1 LLGRPIIKPV
11 SSVAEQDRLRNFID
25 LLVQSLDEGAD
36 GATLAARAYLSR
48 FHFDRLLA
56 AVLRESPGRFRR
68 RLLLER
74 AAWQLGFGRVSVTE
88 AAFEANYASTEAFAR
103 AFRRAFGT
111 APSEY
116 RASEAHGF
124 RLSAPNGVH
133 FHPPGG
139 VFIPAGSPR
148 RLTMDLTE
156 RQLEHDLW
164 LTRRLLDSAAT
175 LPEPAIDQ
183 PLELD
188 PLAHEP
194 AEPTVRGLL
203 HRLVFT
209 KEMWTAAI
217 TGRTFPEDGDTS
229 LAALRERLESAGGG
243 FVQLVRDIRDRRE
256 WDAAFVDALCDPPE
270 SFTYSAAIAHVLTYS
285 AYRRQVLIDELE
297 RLGAADLPSGDP
309 IAWERAVAGGE
320 A

>member
-1 LLGRPIIKPV
+1 MGR
-11 SSVAEQDRLRNFID
+11 VAEQDRLRSFID
-25 LLVQSLDEGAD
+25 LLVQGLDEGAD
-36 GATLAARAYLSR
+36 GGTLAGRAYLSR

-56 AVLRESPGRFRR
+56 AALGESPGRFRR

-74 AAWQLGFGRVSVTE
+74 AAWQLASGRVSVTD
-88 AAFEANYASTEAFAR
+88 AAFEANYGSTEAFSR
-103 AFRRAFGT
+103 AFRRSFGT
-111 APSEY
+111 RPSEY
-116 RASEAHGF
+116 VASDAHGF
-124 RLSAPNGVH
+124 RLPAPNGVH

-139 VFIPAGSPR
+139 LLIPAGSPR

-175 LPEPAIDQ
+175 LPEEAINR

-209 KEMWTAAI
+209 KEIWTAAI
-217 TGRTFPEDGDTS
+217 TGRALAENGDTS
-229 LAALRERLESAGGG
+229 LEGLRGRLESAGSE

-270 SFTYSAAIAHVLTYS
+270 SFTYSAAIAHVLSYS

-297 RLGAADLPSGDP
+297 RLGAGDLPSGDP
-309 IAWERAVAGGE
+309 ISWERALADGE